1 MSELGDILG
10 DEFEEEYE
18 KQSAQGAG
26 QTEKVSD
33 KEMME
38 ICYKAI
44 NDGGFEKDEPR
55 FSYPTS
61 EGESDVLLVN
71 SPESDLQK
79 FRFELG
85 ETAITQGM
93 FHLGDLFQC
102 TFQENMLDM
111 LDKVELDTYYIVVGQ
126 YEEVTQTDDSGNT
139 DTYYNINPT
148 RGIVPLKA
156 GKSLADKYEQQMG
169 GTSIEE
175 QSQAQSSSS
184 DSTESDQTEESTS
197 TDSDDTPDIGIGD
210 SDNGE
215 VSKESILPI
224 FSAVGEQ
231 QSSILEGVSN
241 GDSDAINN
249 LVGITQDNVDENPD
263 KERVLDVFEEEVEE
277 IDGRGEDEEDDG
289 GIDLGG
295 IGGDDSSSEDDTE
308 VVSASPTTDGGGR
321 GGNEDT
327 SDDDDTG
334 SPEDWF

>member
-18 KQSAQGAG
+18 KQSARGSRQAS
-26 QTEKVSD
+26 KVQD

-44 NDGGFEKDEPR
+44 NDDGFEKDEPR
-55 FSYPTS
+55 FSYPTNA
-61 EGESDVLLVN
+61 GEVDVLLMN
-71 SPESDLQK
+71 SPENDLQT

-85 ETAITQGM
+85 DTGMSQGM
-93 FHLGDLFQC
+93 FHMGDLFSC
-102 TFQENMLDM
+102 GFQENMLDM
-111 LDKVELDTYYIVVGQ
+111 LDKVELDTYYVIVGE
-126 YEEVTQTDDSGNT
+126 YEEVTQTDDDGNT
-139 DTYYNINPT
+139 DTYYNINPV

-156 GKSLADKYEQQMG
+156 AKSLADKYEQQMG

-175 QSQAQSSSS
+175 QSQAQSTSS

-210 SDNGE
+210 SDNDE

-241 GDSDAINN
+241 GDSDAIDN

-277 IDGRGEDEEDDG
+277 IDGRGEDEEDDD

-321 GGNEDT
+321 GGNEDAT
-327 SDDDDTG
+327 DDDDTG